1 MKTTQ
6 LLRLISIINSL
17 FIIPACSAQNP
28 SENLMEEVLED
39 LSVNNDINNSV
50 NSLNWENELEELSN
64 RLQEPV
70 NLNSATREQLE
81 QFPFLSDIQ
90 IEHLLA
96 YIYIHGQMETIYE
109 LQLVEELDRQT
120 IQYLLP
126 FVCIKAINN
135 EPAFRW
141 KTMLKDAGRYGKNEV
156 LTRLDIPFYKRKG
169 YEHTYLGPSV
179 YNSVKYTFRYRDQL
193 YAGGVAEKDAGEPF
207 AALHNSYGYDYYSF
221 YLLLQNCGR
230 LKSLAVGNYR
240 LSFGQGL
247 VMSTDYLMGKTI
259 YASSFNNRSTGIKR
273 HSSTDEYNYFRGVAT
288 TVALTKRLS
297 VSAFYS
303 HRNMDGVVTDGE
315 ITSVYKTGLHR
326 SRKEADK
333 KNLLTSQLTGGNVS
347 YQQNHIR
354 LGITG
359 VYYVFNRPYEP
370 ELTGYSKY
378 NIHGNHFYNLG
389 IDYAYR
395 WRRFSFQGETAIG
408 KQGWASLN
416 RLQYSPVQDIQFM
429 LIHRFYSYDYWAM
442 YAHSFGEGSTVQNE
456 QGYYVGLETTPFS
469 HWRFF
474 VSFDLFSFPWKKYRI
489 NKPSRGTDGL
499 IQATFTPRTN
509 LSMYLKYRYKQKERD
524 LTGSKGT
531 LTLPIFHHQL
541 RYRLNYSLNDV
552 FSSRTTLDYNHFHS
566 QDRAATKGY
575 QVTQMISSQLPWTR
589 LFADVQGSYFC
600 TDDYDSRVYVSEKGL
615 LYTFYT
621 PSFQGRGFRCAVRL
635 RYELNKHWLFITKF
649 GETIYLNRNEIG
661 SGNDLIY
668 GNKKADIQMQ
678 LRIKFYCIFV
688 CQKIIK
694 EYENKW
700 MIKLLLTEC
709 LMSGMH
715 NLYILHT
722 IL

>member
-207 AALHNSYGYDYYSF
+207 AALHNRYGYDYYSF

-589 LFADVQGSYFC
+589 LFADVQGSYFS

-635 RYELNKHWLFITKF
+635 RYEPNEHWMFITKF
-649 GETIYLNRNEIG
+649 GETVYLDRNEIG
-661 SGNDLIY
+661 SGNDLIF
-668 GNKKADIQMQ
+668 GNKKADVQMQ
-678 LRIKFYCIFV
+678 LRIKF
-688 CQKIIK
+688 
-694 EYENKW
+694 
-700 MIKLLLTEC
+700 
-709 LMSGMH
+709 
-715 NLYILHT
+715 
-722 IL
+722 

>member
-207 AALHNSYGYDYYSF
+207 AALHNRYGYDYYSF

-524 LTGSKGT
+524 LTVSKGT

-678 LRIKFYCIFV
+678 LRIKF
-688 CQKIIK
+688 
-694 EYENKW
+694 
-700 MIKLLLTEC
+700 
-709 LMSGMH
+709 
-715 NLYILHT
+715 
-722 IL
+722 

>member
-230 LKSLAVGNYR
+230 LKLLAVGNYR

-259 YASSFNNRSTGIKR
+259 YASSFNNRSTGIKK

-678 LRIKFYCIFV
+678 LRIKF
-688 CQKIIK
+688 
-694 EYENKW
+694 
-700 MIKLLLTEC
+700 
-709 LMSGMH
+709 
-715 NLYILHT
+715 
-722 IL
+722 

>member
-207 AALHNSYGYDYYSF
+207 AALHNRYGYDYYSF

-303 HRNMDGVVTDGE
+303 HRNMEGVVTDGE

-416 RLQYSPVQDIQFM
+416 RLQYSPVQDIQFI

-678 LRIKFYCIFV
+678 LRIKF
-688 CQKIIK
+688 
-694 EYENKW
+694 
-700 MIKLLLTEC
+700 
-709 LMSGMH
+709 
-715 NLYILHT
+715 
-722 IL
+722 

>member
-1 MKTTQ
+1 
-6 LLRLISIINSL
+6 
-17 FIIPACSAQNP
+17 
-28 SENLMEEVLED
+28 MEEVLED

-207 AALHNSYGYDYYSF
+207 AALHNRYGYDYYSF

-259 YASSFNNRSTGIKR
+259 YASSFNNRSAGIKS
-273 HSSTDEYNYFRGVAT
+273 HSSTDEYNSFRGVAT

-678 LRIKFYCIFV
+678 LRIKF
-688 CQKIIK
+688 
-694 EYENKW
+694 
-700 MIKLLLTEC
+700 
-709 LMSGMH
+709 
-715 NLYILHT
+715 
-722 IL
+722 

>member
-28 SENLMEEVLED
+28 SENLIEEVLED

-141 KTMLKDAGRYGKNEV
+141 KTILKDAGRYGKNEV

-207 AALHNSYGYDYYSF
+207 AALHNRYGYDYYSF

-259 YASSFNNRSTGIKR
+259 YASSFNNRSAGIKR

-524 LTGSKGT
+524 LTGSKVT

-678 LRIKFYCIFV
+678 LRIKF
-688 CQKIIK
+688 
-694 EYENKW
+694 
-700 MIKLLLTEC
+700 
-709 LMSGMH
+709 
-715 NLYILHT
+715 
-722 IL
+722 

>member
-28 SENLMEEVLED
+28 SENLIEEVLED

-207 AALHNSYGYDYYSF
+207 AALHNRYGYDYYSF

-259 YASSFNNRSTGIKR
+259 YASSFNNRSAGIKR

-489 NKPSRGTDGL
+489 NIPSRGTDGL

-524 LTGSKGT
+524 LTGSKVT

-678 LRIKFYCIFV
+678 LRIKF
-688 CQKIIK
+688 
-694 EYENKW
+694 
-700 MIKLLLTEC
+700 
-709 LMSGMH
+709 
-715 NLYILHT
+715 
-722 IL
+722 

>member
-303 HRNMDGVVTDGE
+303 HRNMDGIVTDGE

-678 LRIKFYCIFV
+678 LRIKF
-688 CQKIIK
+688 
-694 EYENKW
+694 
-700 MIKLLLTEC
+700 
-709 LMSGMH
+709 
-715 NLYILHT
+715 
-722 IL
+722 

>member
-1 MKTTQ
+1 MKTIQ

-259 YASSFNNRSTGIKR
+259 YASSFNNRSTGIKK

-678 LRIKFYCIFV
+678 LRIKF
-688 CQKIIK
+688 
-694 EYENKW
+694 
-700 MIKLLLTEC
+700 
-709 LMSGMH
+709 
-715 NLYILHT
+715 
-722 IL
+722 

>member
-1 MKTTQ
+1 
-6 LLRLISIINSL
+6 
-17 FIIPACSAQNP
+17 
-28 SENLMEEVLED
+28 MEEVLED

-207 AALHNSYGYDYYSF
+207 AALHNRYGYDYYSF

-247 VMSTDYLMGKTI
+247 VTSTDYLMGKTI

-678 LRIKFYCIFV
+678 LRIKF
-688 CQKIIK
+688 
-694 EYENKW
+694 
-700 MIKLLLTEC
+700 
-709 LMSGMH
+709 
-715 NLYILHT
+715 
-722 IL
+722 

>member
-303 HRNMDGVVTDGE
+303 HRNVDGVVTDGE

-678 LRIKFYCIFV
+678 LRIKF
-688 CQKIIK
+688 
-694 EYENKW
+694 
-700 MIKLLLTEC
+700 
-709 LMSGMH
+709 
-715 NLYILHT
+715 
-722 IL
+722 

>member
-1 MKTTQ
+1 
-6 LLRLISIINSL
+6 
-17 FIIPACSAQNP
+17 
-28 SENLMEEVLED
+28 MEEVLED

-207 AALHNSYGYDYYSF
+207 AALHNRYGYDYYSF

-259 YASSFNNRSTGIKR
+259 YASSFNNRSAGIKR

-524 LTGSKGT
+524 LTGSKVT

-678 LRIKFYCIFV
+678 LRIKF
-688 CQKIIK
+688 
-694 EYENKW
+694 
-700 MIKLLLTEC
+700 
-709 LMSGMH
+709 
-715 NLYILHT
+715 
-722 IL
+722 

>member
-6 LLRLISIINSL
+6 LFRLISIINSL

-28 SENLMEEVLED
+28 SENLIEEVLED

-207 AALHNSYGYDYYSF
+207 AALHNRYGYDYYSF

-259 YASSFNNRSTGIKR
+259 YASSFNNRSAGIKR

-524 LTGSKGT
+524 LTGSKVT

-678 LRIKFYCIFV
+678 LRIKF
-688 CQKIIK
+688 
-694 EYENKW
+694 
-700 MIKLLLTEC
+700 
-709 LMSGMH
+709 
-715 NLYILHT
+715 
-722 IL
+722 

>member
-1 MKTTQ
+1 
-6 LLRLISIINSL
+6 
-17 FIIPACSAQNP
+17 
-28 SENLMEEVLED
+28 MEEVLED

-259 YASSFNNRSTGIKR
+259 YASSFNNRSTGIKK

-333 KNLLTSQLTGGNVS
+333 KNLLTSQLTGRNVS

-678 LRIKFYCIFV
+678 LRIKF
-688 CQKIIK
+688 
-694 EYENKW
+694 
-700 MIKLLLTEC
+700 
-709 LMSGMH
+709 
-715 NLYILHT
+715 
-722 IL
+722 

>member
-1 MKTTQ
+1 MSVKRQEKIHILLMKTTQ

-207 AALHNSYGYDYYSF
+207 AALHNRYGYDYYSF

-259 YASSFNNRSTGIKR
+259 YASSFNNRSAGIKR

-315 ITSVYKTGLHR
+315 MTSVYKTGLHR

-678 LRIKFYCIFV
+678 LRIKF
-688 CQKIIK
+688 
-694 EYENKW
+694 
-700 MIKLLLTEC
+700 
-709 LMSGMH
+709 
-715 NLYILHT
+715 
-722 IL
+722 

>member
-1 MKTTQ
+1 
-6 LLRLISIINSL
+6 
-17 FIIPACSAQNP
+17 
-28 SENLMEEVLED
+28 MEEVLED

-416 RLQYSPVQDIQFM
+416 RLQYSPVQDIQFI

-649 GETIYLNRNEIG
+649 GETIYLNRNEIRSEERRVG
-661 SGNDLIY
+661 
-668 GNKKADIQMQ
+668 
-678 LRIKFYCIFV
+678 
-688 CQKIIK
+688 K
-694 EYENKW
+694 ECRSRWSPY
-700 MIKLLLTEC
+700 
-709 LMSGMH
+709 H
-715 NLYILHT
+715 
-722 IL
+722 

>member
-207 AALHNSYGYDYYSF
+207 AALHNRYGYDYYSF

-230 LKSLAVGNYR
+230 LKSLAVVNYR

-273 HSSTDEYNYFRGVAT
+273 HSSTDEYNYFHGVAT

-416 RLQYSPVQDIQFM
+416 RLLYSPVQDIQFM

-489 NKPSRGTDGL
+489 NKPSRGMDGL

-678 LRIKFYCIFV
+678 LRIKF
-688 CQKIIK
+688 
-694 EYENKW
+694 
-700 MIKLLLTEC
+700 
-709 LMSGMH
+709 
-715 NLYILHT
+715 
-722 IL
+722 

>member
-28 SENLMEEVLED
+28 SENLIEEVLED

-207 AALHNSYGYDYYSF
+207 AALHNRYGYDYYSF

-230 LKSLAVGNYR
+230 VKSLAVGNYR

-259 YASSFNNRSTGIKR
+259 YASSFNNRSAGIKR

-552 FSSRTTLDYNHFHS
+552 FSSRTTLDYNHFHF
-566 QDRAATKGY
+566 QDRAANIGY
-575 QVTQMISSQLPWTR
+575 QVTQMISSQLPWAR
-589 LFADVQGSYFC
+589 LFADVQGSYFY
-600 TDDYDSRVYVSEKGL
+600 TDSYDSRVYASEKGL

-621 PSFQGRGFRCAVRL
+621 PSFQGCGFRYSIRL
-635 RYELNKHWLFITKF
+635 RYEPNKHWLFITKF
-649 GETIYLNRNEIG
+649 GETVYLDRNEIG
-661 SGNDLIY
+661 SGNDLIR
-668 GNKKADIQMQ
+668 GNKKADVQMQ
-678 LRIKFYCIFV
+678 LRIKF
-688 CQKIIK
+688 
-694 EYENKW
+694 
-700 MIKLLLTEC
+700 
-709 LMSGMH
+709 
-715 NLYILHT
+715 
-722 IL
+722 

>member
-1 MKTTQ
+1 
-6 LLRLISIINSL
+6 
-17 FIIPACSAQNP
+17 
-28 SENLMEEVLED
+28 MEEVLED

-169 YEHTYLGPSV
+169 YEHTYLGPSI

-207 AALHNSYGYDYYSF
+207 AALHNRYGYDYYSF

-678 LRIKFYCIFV
+678 LRIKF
-688 CQKIIK
+688 
-694 EYENKW
+694 
-700 MIKLLLTEC
+700 
-709 LMSGMH
+709 
-715 NLYILHT
+715 
-722 IL
+722 

>member
-70 NLNSATREQLE
+70 NLNSATLEQLE

-207 AALHNSYGYDYYSF
+207 AALHNRYGYDYYSF

-259 YASSFNNRSTGIKR
+259 YASSFNNRSTGIKK

-678 LRIKFYCIFV
+678 LRIKF
-688 CQKIIK
+688 
-694 EYENKW
+694 
-700 MIKLLLTEC
+700 
-709 LMSGMH
+709 
-715 NLYILHT
+715 
-722 IL
+722 

>member
-28 SENLMEEVLED
+28 SENLIEEVLED

-207 AALHNSYGYDYYSF
+207 AALHNRYGYDYYSF

-230 LKSLAVGNYR
+230 VKSLAVGNYR

-259 YASSFNNRSTGIKR
+259 YASSFNNRSAGIKR

-499 IQATFTPRTN
+499 IQATFTPRTK

-678 LRIKFYCIFV
+678 LRIKF
-688 CQKIIK
+688 
-694 EYENKW
+694 
-700 MIKLLLTEC
+700 
-709 LMSGMH
+709 
-715 NLYILHT
+715 
-722 IL
+722 

>member
-1 MKTTQ
+1 
-6 LLRLISIINSL
+6 
-17 FIIPACSAQNP
+17 
-28 SENLMEEVLED
+28 MEEVLED

-259 YASSFNNRSTGIKR
+259 YASSFNNRSAGIKS

-333 KNLLTSQLTGGNVS
+333 KNLLTSQSTGGNVS

-678 LRIKFYCIFV
+678 LRIKF
-688 CQKIIK
+688 
-694 EYENKW
+694 
-700 MIKLLLTEC
+700 
-709 LMSGMH
+709 
-715 NLYILHT
+715 
-722 IL
+722 

>member
-1 MKTTQ
+1 
-6 LLRLISIINSL
+6 
-17 FIIPACSAQNP
+17 
-28 SENLMEEVLED
+28 MEEVLED

-156 LTRLDIPFYKRKG
+156 LTRLDIPFYKRNG

-416 RLQYSPVQDIQFM
+416 RLQYSPVQVIQFM

-678 LRIKFYCIFV
+678 LRIKF
-688 CQKIIK
+688 
-694 EYENKW
+694 
-700 MIKLLLTEC
+700 
-709 LMSGMH
+709 
-715 NLYILHT
+715 
-722 IL
+722 

>member
-207 AALHNSYGYDYYSF
+207 AALHNRYGYDYYSF

-273 HSSTDEYNYFRGVAT
+273 HSSTDEYNYFHGVAT

-416 RLQYSPVQDIQFM
+416 RLQYSPVQDIQFI

-489 NKPSRGTDGL
+489 NKPSRGMDGL

-678 LRIKFYCIFV
+678 LRIKF
-688 CQKIIK
+688 
-694 EYENKW
+694 
-700 MIKLLLTEC
+700 
-709 LMSGMH
+709 
-715 NLYILHT
+715 
-722 IL
+722 

>member
-1 MKTTQ
+1 
-6 LLRLISIINSL
+6 
-17 FIIPACSAQNP
+17 
-28 SENLMEEVLED
+28 MEEVLED

-589 LFADVQGSYFC
+589 LFADVQGSYFS

-635 RYELNKHWLFITKF
+635 RYEPNEHWMFITKF
-649 GETIYLNRNEIG
+649 GETVYLDRNEIG
-661 SGNDLIY
+661 SGNDLIF
-668 GNKKADIQMQ
+668 GNKKADVQMQ
-678 LRIKFYCIFV
+678 LRIKF
-688 CQKIIK
+688 
-694 EYENKW
+694 
-700 MIKLLLTEC
+700 
-709 LMSGMH
+709 
-715 NLYILHT
+715 
-722 IL
+722 

>member
-135 EPAFRW
+135 EPALRW
-141 KTMLKDAGRYGKNEV
+141 KTMLKDAGMYGKNEV

-207 AALHNSYGYDYYSF
+207 AALHNRYGYDYYSF

-416 RLQYSPVQDIQFM
+416 RLQYSPVQDIQFI

-678 LRIKFYCIFV
+678 LRIKF
-688 CQKIIK
+688 
-694 EYENKW
+694 
-700 MIKLLLTEC
+700 
-709 LMSGMH
+709 
-715 NLYILHT
+715 
-722 IL
+722 

>member
-17 FIIPACSAQNP
+17 IIIPACSAQNP

-207 AALHNSYGYDYYSF
+207 AALHNRYGYDYYSF

-230 LKSLAVGNYR
+230 LKLLAVGNYR

-678 LRIKFYCIFV
+678 LRIKF
-688 CQKIIK
+688 
-694 EYENKW
+694 
-700 MIKLLLTEC
+700 
-709 LMSGMH
+709 
-715 NLYILHT
+715 
-722 IL
+722 

>member
-207 AALHNSYGYDYYSF
+207 AALHNRYGYDYYSF

-408 KQGWASLN
+408 KQGGASLN
-416 RLQYSPVQDIQFM
+416 RLQYSPVQDIQFI

-678 LRIKFYCIFV
+678 LRIKF
-688 CQKIIK
+688 
-694 EYENKW
+694 
-700 MIKLLLTEC
+700 
-709 LMSGMH
+709 
-715 NLYILHT
+715 
-722 IL
+722 

>member
-207 AALHNSYGYDYYSF
+207 AALHNRYGYDYYSF

-230 LKSLAVGNYR
+230 LKLLAVGNYR

-600 TDDYDSRVYVSEKGL
+600 TDDYESRVYVSEKGL

-678 LRIKFYCIFV
+678 LRIKF
-688 CQKIIK
+688 
-694 EYENKW
+694 
-700 MIKLLLTEC
+700 
-709 LMSGMH
+709 
-715 NLYILHT
+715 
-722 IL
+722 